1 MGALINLSYIFFQ
14 TLNTMQT
21 HNRFL
26 GFVIFLVFL
35 LGYQVTVAQ
44 EQKAKDSTTK
54 KKKDKSD
61 SSAKKIKLFKDDVP
75 LQMTITTDI
84 RQLTGEKEKAEFQ
97 KAIVACKL
105 PDSSFVNEEIELRA
119 RGNFRREYCYI
130 PSLMLNFK
138 KSDSNRMASLEKM
151 KMVSTCRM
159 GKEFEELVLKEYLSY
174 KIFNMLTDMSFRVR
188 LVSITFIDSE
198 GKKKP
203 INQYGFLIED
213 VDDMAKRN
221 GCKELELKKLQTE
234 ATDRKFMTMVALF
247 QYMIGNT
254 DWSVPGDHNIKLL
267 QLRDSAT
274 ARPYAVPYDFDFSG
288 LVDAPYAIPDELL
301 GTTSVT
307 ERVYRGF
314 PRSMEELQVETK
326 LFNEKKAEIYKLITD
341 FQLLSKKS
349 KDGMIKFLDD
359 FYRTISDPR
368 TIKKEFI
375 DNARTI

>member
-1 MGALINLSYIFFQ
+1 
-14 TLNTMQT
+14 
-21 HNRFL
+21 
-26 GFVIFLVFL
+26 
-35 LGYQVTVAQ
+35 
-44 EQKAKDSTTK
+44 
-54 KKKDKSD
+54 
-61 SSAKKIKLFKDDVP
+61 
-75 LQMTITTDI
+75 
-84 RQLTGEKEKAEFQ
+84 
-97 KAIVACKL
+97 
-105 PDSSFVNEEIELRA
+105 
-119 RGNFRREYCYI
+119 
-130 PSLMLNFK
+130 
-138 KSDSNRMASLEKM
+138 MASLEKM

-174 KIFNMLTDMSFRVR
+174 KIFNILTDMSFRVR

-221 GCKELELKKLQTE
+221 GCRELELKKLQTE

-267 QLRDSAT
+267 QLRDSVT

>member
-1 MGALINLSYIFFQ
+1 
-14 TLNTMQT
+14 
-21 HNRFL
+21 L
-26 GFVIFLVFL
+26 GIAIFLFFL
-35 LGYQVTVAQ
+35 FNYQVSAAQ
-44 EQKAKDSTTK
+44 DAAVKDTTAK

-61 SSAKKIKLFKDDVP
+61 TSSKKIKLFKDDVP
-75 LQMTITTDI
+75 IQMTLTTDI

-97 KAIVACKL
+97 KAIVTLKL
-105 PDSSFVNEEIELRA
+105 PDSTLVKEEIELRA

-138 KSDSNRMASLEKM
+138 TAETNRTASLEKM
-151 KMVSTCRM
+151 KMVCTCRM
-159 GKEFEELVLKEYLSY
+159 GNEFEELVLKEYLSY
-174 KIFNMLTDMSFRVR
+174 KIFNLLTDMSFRVR
-188 LVSITFIDSE
+188 LVSMTFMDSE

-203 INQYGFLIED
+203 ISQYGFMIED

-221 GCKELELKKLQTE
+221 NCKELELKKLQTE
-234 ATDRKFMTMVALF
+234 ASDRKYMTKVALF
-247 QYMIGNT
+247 EYMIGNT

-267 QLRDSAT
+267 QQRDVPN

-314 PRSMEELQVETK
+314 PRSMEELQEEIKV
-326 LFNEKKAEIYKLITD
+326 FNDKKAEIYKLIKE
-341 FQLLSKKS
+341 FQLLSKRS
-349 KDGMIKFLDD
+349 KDGMIKYLDD
-359 FYRTISDPR
+359 FYKTISDPR

-375 DNARTI
+375 DNARTS